1 MTISLSTPVRN
12 AAMGALSS
20 GMTEFHVYDTV
31 RPATPDEAP
40 GGAPL
45 ASFTVPD
52 FIAVDG
58 AVWLPAPVASVGLVT
73 GTATWGRWQNTAGT
87 SAIDGTVG
95 TTGTDFKLSTVS
107 IVLDDPVSLTSLRL
121 TMPVE

>member
-12 AAMGALSS
+12 AAMNALSN
-20 GMTEFHVYDTV
+20 GMSEFHVYGTT

-40 GGAPL
+40 GGSPL
-45 ASFTVPD
+45 ASFTLTEFV
-52 FIAVDG
+52 AVDG

-95 TTGTDFKLSTVS
+95 TTGTDFKVSTVD
-107 IVLDDPVSLTSLRL
+107 IVVDDPVSLTSLRL